1 MRAARLGGV
10 DPATAVTSAW
20 ASGIS
25 VYAVAAFLGV
35 AGRQEWLDSPEWLQR
50 PWVIAVAVALAV
62 VELIVDKIPAVDSV
76 WDAIHTGIRPVAGAV
91 LLGGADADVGT
102 FALAAAGGVLA
113 LSSHGAKASLRLL
126 VNTSPEPVS
135 NVVVSTGED
144 GLVAVL
150 MALAVANPEVAL
162 VITAVLFVASIVVTI
177 VVFKTV
183 RGAWRR
189 LTRRRQVP
197 SAPGGGADGDPPQW

>member
-1 MRAARLGGV
+1 V

-25 VYAVAAFLGV
+25 VYAVAAFLGI
-35 AGRQEWLDSPEWLQR
+35 AGRQDWLESPGWTQR
-50 PWVIAVAVALAV
+50 PWVIAVAVALAI
-62 VELIVDKIPAVDSV
+62 VELIVDKLPAVDSV
-76 WDAIHTGIRPVAGAV
+76 WDAIHTGIRPAAGAV
-91 LLGGADADVGT
+91 LLAGADFDAGT
-102 FALAAAGGVLA
+102 FALGAAGGLLA

-150 MALAVANPEVAL
+150 MALAVANPEVA
-162 VITAVLFVASIVVTI
+162 VAITLVLFVASIVLTI
-177 VVFKTV
+177 VVFKTIK
-183 RGAWRR
+183 GAWRR
-189 LTRRRQVP
+189 LTRRRQVG
-197 SAPGGGADGDPPQW
+197 SAPGGGPDRDPLQT

>member
-1 MRAARLGGV
+1 V

-25 VYAVAAFLGV
+25 VYAVAAFLGI
-35 AGRQEWLDSPEWLQR
+35 AGRQDWLDSPDWLQR

-62 VELIVDKIPAVDSV
+62 VELVVDKLPAVDSV
-76 WDAIHTGIRPVAGAV
+76 WDAVHTGIRPAAGAV
-91 LLGGADADVGT
+91 LLSGADVDAGTIGLAVGGA
-102 FALAAAGGVLA
+102 LLA
-113 LSSHGAKASLRLL
+113 LSSHSAKASVRLL

-150 MALAVANPEVAL
+150 MTLAVANPEVAL
-162 VITAVLFVASIVVTI
+162 AITVVLFIASIVVTI
-177 VVFKTV
+177 VVFKTIK
-183 RGAWRR
+183 GAWRR
-189 LTRRRQVP
+189 LTRRRRSA
-197 SAPGGGADGDPPQW
+197 SAPRGGADGDAVQG

>member
-1 MRAARLGGV
+1 M

-25 VYAVAAFLGV
+25 VYAVAAFLGI
-35 AGRQEWLDSPEWLQR
+35 AGRQDWLESPEWTQR

-76 WDAIHTGIRPVAGAV
+76 WDAVHTGIRPAAGAV
-91 LLGGADADVGT
+91 LLSGADVDAGTVALAVGGA
-102 FALAAAGGVLA
+102 LLA
-113 LSSHGAKASLRLL
+113 LSSHSAKASLRLL

-150 MALAVANPEVAL
+150 LTLAVANPEVAL
-162 VITAVLFVASIVVTI
+162 AITVVLFIASIVLTI

-183 RGAWRR
+183 KAAWRR
-189 LTRRRQVP
+189 LTSRRQRAG
-197 SAPGGGADGDPPQW
+197 SARGGGADIDPFQR

>member
-1 MRAARLGGV
+1 M

-25 VYAVAAFLGV
+25 VYAVAAFLGI
-35 AGRQEWLDSPEWLQR
+35 AGRQDWLDSPEWTQR
-50 PWVIAVAVALAV
+50 PWVIAAAVALAI
-62 VELIVDKIPAVDSV
+62 VELIVDKLPAVDSV
-76 WDAIHTGIRPVAGAV
+76 WDAVHTGIRPAAGAV
-91 LLGGADADVGT
+91 LLAGADFDAGT
-102 FALAAAGGVLA
+102 FALGAAGGLLA

-150 MALAVANPEVAL
+150 MALAVANPEIAL
-162 VITAVLFVASIVVTI
+162 AITVVLFIASIVVTI
-177 VVFKTV
+177 VVFKTIK
-183 RGAWRR
+183 GAWRR
-189 LTRRRQVP
+189 LTSRRRSPEAGTARPGQLP
-197 SAPGGGADGDPPQW
+197 DRGGG